1 MSSEPPRASLLRALF
16 KMEPPGA
23 ASEVL
28 GGASEFLK
36 GESRLVPCLRGPG
49 AAPGEETRWLLSPFP
64 RLCCLP
70 GSALELFPAGL
81 GGTPAQLSP
90 LPRHLLLPGPHSAG
104 GPGRAAAH
112 AAEKGAA
119 EPLPPRGDRRAP
131 GGGRCPLPH
140 NVLSSL
146 FQIACTSLLYELNRK
161 VPQIPTTSVPM
172 RNWSMKSK
180 WCGLHIQRDHLRVS
194 LTHFDMFCRMFLP
207 H

>member
-1 MSSEPPRASLLRALF
+1 MR
-16 KMEPPGA
+16 A
-23 ASEVL
+23 ASSPACGVPGPPPERKPAGFSPPSPGCAACPARPWSFSRRVW
-28 GGASEFLK
+28 GAPRRS
-36 GESRLVPCLRGPG
+36 
-49 AAPGEETRWLLSPFP
+49 FP
-64 RLCCLP
+64 RSPGTCCC
-70 GSALELFPAGL
+70 
-81 GGTPAQLSP
+81 
-90 LPRHLLLPGPHSAG
+90 RGPHSAG

-180 WCGLHIQRDHLRVS
+180 WCALHIQRDHLRVS